1 MCDEERKRIE
11 RVSQLI
17 KESADIERNVI
28 SILNACYDG
37 MTRAANDINADA
49 VKPLSTQEQK
59 PLPFYILSTLTLF

>member
-1 MCDEERKRIE
+1 MCDEERKRID

-49 VKPLSTQEQK
+49 VKPLSSQK
-59 PLPFYILSTLTLF
+59 QPQLPFYIPSRVALF

>member
-49 VKPLSTQEQK
+49 VKPLSYQK
-59 PLPFYILSTLTLF
+59 QPQLPFYVPSRVALF

>member
-17 KESADIERNVI
+17 KHSADIERSVI

-37 MTRAANDINADA
+37 MTKAANDINANA
-49 VKPLSTQEQK
+49 VR
-59 PLPFYILSTLTLF
+59 